1 MPRTDALWI
10 SWQRHRRTDGLVREL
25 GIPLAT
31 LHSSS
36 SRWLKHPGFVLRT
49 LGILLRQRPRVLFVQ
64 NPSWF
69 LTFEAILL
77 KPLLRYTLV
86 VDAHNGG
93 VYPFFRWMERFRWAF
108 PLMIRGADV
117 TIVTNDDLAAQVR
130 AHGGEPWV
138 LPDALPDWEPASAPR
153 NDETLITF
161 ICTFADD
168 EPVAEVVR
176 AAAMLPPGH
185 RVRITGKLA
194 NCPPEVRAAA
204 APNTEFTD
212 FLSEDD
218 FHALLCG
225 SDVIM
230 DLTTFDDCLVCGA
243 YEAVALGV
251 PLVLS
256 DTPVNRDYFDEGVVY
271 ARNEAG
277 DLARAMMEA
286 GERRQALRGDVAR
299 LRERLRS
306 SWRQGLLGLTGRLG
320 LGR

>member
-25 GIPLAT
+25 GVPLRT
-31 LHSSS
+31 LHSAS
-36 SRWLKHPGFVLRT
+36 SRWLKHPTFLLRT
-49 LGILLRQRPRVLFVQ
+49 LGILLDARPRVLFVQ

-69 LTFEAILL
+69 LTLEAILL

-93 VYPFFRWMERFRWAF
+93 VYPFFRWMERFRWVF
-108 PLMIRGADV
+108 PLMLRGADL
-117 TIVTNDDLAAQVR
+117 TIVTNEDLAAVVR
-130 AHGGEPWV
+130 AQGGEPWV
-138 LPDALPDWEPASAPR
+138 LPDALPDWEPAPAPR
-153 NDETLITF
+153 NAETLITF

-176 AAAMLPPGH
+176 AAAQLPPGH

-194 NCPPEVRAAA
+194 ACPPEVRAAA

-212 FLSEDD
+212 FLSEAD
-218 FHALLCG
+218 FHALLSG

-251 PLVLS
+251 PLILS
-256 DTPVNRDYFDEGVVY
+256 DSPVNRAYFRRGVVY
-271 ARNEAG
+271 ARNEAA
-277 DLARAMMEA
+277 DLARAMVEA
-286 GERRQALRGDVAR
+286 GERSAELRAEAAVLRTELQSGWRAGLEALRDR
-299 LRERLRS
+299 LDLA
-306 SWRQGLLGLTGRLG
+306 
-320 LGR
+320 

>member
-1 MPRTDALWI
+1 MPRTPALWI
-10 SWQRHRRTDGLVREL
+10 SWQQHRRTDGLVREL
-25 GIPLAT
+25 GVPLRT
-31 LHSSS
+31 LHSRS
-36 SRWLKHPGFVLRT
+36 SRWLKHPGFLLRT
-49 LGILLRQRPRVLFVQ
+49 VAILLRERPRVLFVQ

-69 LTFEAILL
+69 LTLESILL
-77 KPLLRYTLV
+77 KPLLRYRLV

-93 VYPFFRWMERFRWAF
+93 VYAFFRWMERFGWIF
-108 PLMIRGADV
+108 PLMHRGADV
-117 TIVTNDDLAAQVR
+117 TIVTNEALAAMVR
-130 AHGGEPWV
+130 ANGGEAWV
-138 LPDALPDWEPASAPR
+138 LPDALPDWAPAPAPR
-153 NDETLITF
+153 NEESLITF

-176 AAAMLPPGH
+176 AAALLPPGH

-212 FLSEDD
+212 FLSEED

-251 PLVLS
+251 PLILS
-256 DTPVNRDYFDEGVVY
+256 DSPVNRAYFRRGVVY
-271 ARNEAG
+271 ARNEAE
-277 DLARAMMEA
+277 DLARAMAAA
-286 GERRQALRGDVAR
+286 GERGAELRAEVAALRGELAAG
-299 LRERLRS
+299 
-306 SWRQGLLGLTGRLG
+306 WRTGLDGLLRRLG
-320 LGR
+320 LD